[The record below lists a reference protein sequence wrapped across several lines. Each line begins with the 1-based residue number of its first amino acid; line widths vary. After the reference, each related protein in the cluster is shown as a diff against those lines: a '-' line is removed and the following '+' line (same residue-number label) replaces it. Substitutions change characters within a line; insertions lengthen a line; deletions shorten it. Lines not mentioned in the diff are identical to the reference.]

1 MSLYDTI
8 LATTKSTLIQS
19 LSEYPDTQVIYR
31 DESGAEPKRTYAT
44 VYLLSLEQTGGTTTS
59 SRLDEDLTYY
69 YQTPYE
75 ATVQYSFYGKDAP
88 SIAYSSHMRMANS
101 VLNRESSQASNM
113 SIIRKSPVRR
123 IPQKRDTKYVEMC
136 TYDVTYSFISG
147 FTQVLQPIEQVVI
160 EDTIQDVVISIP
172 ADITP

>member
-8 LATTKSTLIQS
+8 LATSKATVVNS
-19 LSEYPDTQVIYR
+19 LSEYPNTQVIYQH
-31 DESGAEPKRTYAT
+31 ESGAEPKGSYAS
-44 VYLLSLEQTGGTTTS
+44 VYLLNLEQTGRTSTS
-59 SRLDEDLTYY
+59 SRLNTDFVYY
-69 YQTPYE
+69 YETPYE
-75 ATVQYSFYGKDAP
+75 ATVQYNFYGKDAP

-101 VLNRESSQASNM
+101 VLNRETSQASNM
-113 SIIRKSPVRR
+113 SIVRKSPVRR

-147 FTQVLQPIEQVVI
+147 FTQTLQPIEQVII